1 MGTTRLRRA
10 PDTEVVASGARASYG
25 LRYDRVGR
33 LSARHVD
40 RVPPG
45 ANSGE
50 LPVEQLDT
58 LPLTI
63 NGKTA
68 RALGLTLPPSVLA
81 RADEVIQ

>member
-1 MGTTRLRRA
+1 MVTTLLRRA
-10 PDTEVVASGARASYG
+10 PGTEVVASGARASYG
-25 LRYDRVGR
+25 LRHDRGGR
-33 LSARHVD
+33 LSARHVH

-63 NGKTA
+63 NAKTA
-68 RALGLTLPPSVLA
+68 RALGLTLPPSVLT